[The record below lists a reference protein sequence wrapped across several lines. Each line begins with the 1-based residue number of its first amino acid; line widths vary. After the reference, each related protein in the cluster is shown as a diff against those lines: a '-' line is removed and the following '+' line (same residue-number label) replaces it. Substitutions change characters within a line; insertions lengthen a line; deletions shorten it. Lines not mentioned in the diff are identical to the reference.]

1 MHKLTFLLLV
11 ALIPLY
17 LCAQDD
23 LPNGGF
29 EEWVTGG
36 GFFNSY
42 RDPVGWGTLNSETA
56 LFGITTARRASSPN
70 EVYSGQYALKLQSQF
85 FLLANEVIPG
95 LCLTGSFNIQTRQI
109 EGGLP
114 FNLRPESISGWYQY
128 SPANVDTGQ
137 VGVVLTRWN
146 ALENK
151 RDTIG
156 MGGHFATEAA
166 ISFTFFD
173 GPIEYMSDDTPDTM
187 MVVLVSSSTHSPQN
201 GSVFILD
208 DLALNFT
215 ATSVPLQDIIEAK
228 TYPNPT
234 RDFLNYDVRGSAQVL
249 IYATSGSLAKKLPLV
264 ADKGMIDLSDLQKG
278 SYLLHFLNERG
289 KLNAVARI
297 VLA

>member
-1 MHKLTFLLLV
+1 MRNVFFLAITLLTATYV
-11 ALIPLY
+11 H
-17 LCAQDD
+17 AQDD
-23 LPNGGF
+23 VPNGGF
-29 EEWVTGG
+29 EEWVNGG

-42 RDPVGWGTLNSETA
+42 RNPAGWGTLNSETA
-56 LFGITTARRASSPN
+56 LFGVTTVRRASNPN

-95 LCLTGSFNIQTRQI
+95 LCLTGNFNIQTRQI

-146 ALENK
+146 ALDNK
-151 RDTIG
+151 RDTVG
-156 MGGHFATEAA
+156 MGGHFATQATNT
-166 ISFTFFD
+166 FTFFD
-173 GPIEYMSDDTPDTM
+173 GPIEYMSDAAPDTI
-187 MVVLVSSSTHSPQN
+187 MVVLVSSSAHSPQN

-215 ATSVPLQDIIEAK
+215 TTSVPLQEILEAK

-234 RDFLNYDVRGSAQVL
+234 RDFLNYDVRGSAEVL
-249 IYATSGSLAKKLPLV
+249 VYATSGSLAKKLPLV

-289 KLNAVARI
+289 ELNAVARI